1 LVQDFSVRSHDMDCS
16 EKKKKR
22 VHYIAMGGEYGCM
35 PDNCSTYR
43 SRADAIEGL
52 DSIYE
57 LTSEQK
63 DELKV
68 SNTVRLTREQGGAYC
83 EVSECSCSSPWEH
96 EEFGCEEDWEDYTD
110 DDEDEVMPPFLKMD
124 GMEDACIGVATKQYR
139 QLGIAYSKTKI
150 LEILTKEAE
159 KAGMTLDEAEQ
170 SAVEYFEFNIE
181 GAWVGEGTPVIIDD
195 TLDIDTVL
203 NGTS

>member
-1 LVQDFSVRSHDMDCS
+1 MDCS
-16 EKKKKR
+16 EKKKNR

-43 SRADAIEGL
+43 SRANAIEGL

-63 DELKV
+63 DELEV

-96 EEFGCEEDWEDYTD
+96 DEFGCEEDWEDYTD

-124 GMEDACIGVATKQYR
+124 GWRMPVSGLQQSNTANLALPTPKQR
-139 QLGIAYSKTKI
+139 FWKYSPKK
-150 LEILTKEAE
+150 LRKRE
-159 KAGMTLDEAEQ
+159 
-170 SAVEYFEFNIE
+170 
-181 GAWVGEGTPVIIDD
+181 
-195 TLDIDTVL
+195 
-203 NGTS
+203 